1 MERYNQF
8 IEVCR
13 RSLGVVHGDL
23 VDVAACACA
32 CAVDLVD
39 VAGWGK
45 TLRGGGV
52 VCLSLDSG
60 KVWRIIPCDVY
71 KIYTL
76 GRFQFH
82 SLLRRSLVVVLLRH
96 VA

>member
-8 IEVCR
+8 IEACR
-13 RSLGVVHGDL
+13 SSLGVVLGDL
-23 VDVAACACA
+23 VDGAACACA
-32 CAVDLVD
+32 CAGDLVD

-52 VCLSLDSG
+52 VCLSFDIG
-60 KVWRIIPCDVY
+60 KVWRIVPCIY
-71 KIYTL
+71 KMYTL

-82 SLLRRSLVVVLLRH
+82 NLRNLVVRATGGL
-96 VA
+96 